1 MSPKCSMP
9 ANFWSCRGC
18 SGCFDADMGRVLI
31 TDCLHV
37 RFWLVFCNSVGIEV
51 GGRVYLVFWVPP
63 WALHLLSCLLF
74 YFCLCYL
81 LLCFFFF
88 LFSFPL
94 SLFDFPVL
102 VLVVL
107 ILVTDSEKAH
117 DTENKL
123 NQGHE
128 S

>member
-51 GGRVYLVFWVPP
+51 GGRVYLFFWS
-63 WALHLLSCLLF
+63 LHGPFICRVVSCV
-74 YFCLCYL
+74 CLC
-81 LLCFFFF
+81 CCFF
-88 LFSFPL
+88 LFFLFFVL
-94 SLFDFPVL
+94 SLFVFPVF

-117 DTENKL
+117 YRENKL
-123 NQGHE
+123 NQG
-128 S
+128 